1 MRAIVASDVWKAY
14 PRWMPGTRSVR
25 SMLTRRMRSQRRSSE
40 IRWALRDISFTL
52 DRGDALG
59 IIGHNGAGKSTLL
72 RLASG
77 LGRPTKGSLIAI
89 PGSAAMLSLG
99 DTFDPELSGA
109 ENAITAAI
117 VAGLEPSHARAVL
130 PEVLSFAELEGFEE
144 APVRSYS
151 EGMKLRLAFGV
162 LTTLSPDL
170 LILDEVL
177 AVGDLRFQQKCMAHI
192 HKLRA
197 GGTSLLLASHDLAE
211 VTELCSTALWIDHG
225 RIRSGGK
232 ADAVVENYQEAM
244 YSSTLDVTPAPSDGA
259 SSDENLVL
267 RETRFGSQEVTI
279 EDVALTSGGQPGEV
293 APGESLDIGMT
304 LSGNDGGNPLIV
316 SAAIT
321 RVRDEVACLEVSTE
335 LDEVPVG
342 PLGSGPVRVIL
353 SLDDLELRPGDYT
366 VDLGVYPGDW
376 AHAYDYHWHVYPLT
390 VRGAPDD
397 NVVVYRPQ
405 RRRWTVKEV

>member
-1 MRAIVASDVWKAY
+1 VKAIVASEVWKAY

-25 SMLTRRMRSQRRSSE
+25 SMLTRRMRAQRRSKD

-77 LGRPTKGSLIAI
+77 LGRPTKGSLVAI

-117 VAGLEPSHARAVL
+117 VAGLEPSHARSVL
-130 PEVLSFAELEGFEE
+130 PDVMSFAELEGFEE

-162 LTTLSPDL
+162 LTTLSPEL

-177 AVGDLRFQQKCMAHI
+177 AVGDLRFQEKCMAHI
-192 HKLRA
+192 KKLRA
-197 GGTSLLLASHDLAE
+197 GGTSLLLASHDLEE

-225 RIRSGGK
+225 RVRSSGK
-232 ADAVVENYQEAM
+232 AEGVVENYQEAM
-244 YSSTLDVTPAPSDGA
+244 YSSTLDVTPASDGA
-259 SSDENLVL
+259 SDDDLVL
-267 RETRFGSQEVTI
+267 RETRFGSQEVRI
-279 EDVALTSGGQPGEV
+279 EDVVLTSGGQPGEV

-304 LSGNDGGNPLIV
+304 LSGNGGGNPLIV

-342 PLGSGPVRVIL
+342 PLRAGPVRVIL
-353 SLDDLELRPGDYT
+353 TLDDLELRPGDYT
-366 VDLGVYPGDW
+366 VDLGVYPSDW

-390 VRGAPDD
+390 VRGATDD

-405 RRRWTVKEV
+405 RRRWTVREA